1 MVEQGKA
8 KSTDLY
14 DIITNR
20 NLEMTEE
27 SVIEMGIRIGKC
39 QNVCFGH
46 FATFGGKIE
55 CSPEVGIIGFQ
66 QWAL

>member
-20 NLEMTEE
+20 NLEVTAE
-27 SVIEMGIRIGKC
+27 SVIEMGIRDDWG
-39 QNVCFGH
+39 NVKMF
-46 FATFGGKIE
+46 
-55 CSPEVGIIGFQ
+55 V
-66 QWAL
+66 